1 MAENLGSYAVN
12 IPKMFQSPGEA
23 LQAATAQE
31 ERFGQRLEQAN
42 VRRQQEEERKA
53 KELEAE
59 RQRNMAMIQSGVR
72 LDKMPADEQA
82 YMVSQ
87 DAVINLQSNLI
98 SKMNNNKGYDP
109 VALQTEIINGMKGIT
124 RASNTFILEH
134 NEVDKL
140 ADTLAKGNA
149 SIDIT
154 ALKNDLRDDVR
165 KRRIK
170 EGQFVDPNQVEDS
183 ALIAELSNPENL
195 SKYITEYNT
204 LDKVISGKESS
215 RNIEAKLGTP
225 QAYTTFSG
233 KMGFWNKPTFEVEPS
248 GFIKKG
254 GKIPSLTH
262 GGVEIANEPLP
273 ANSLRGVDKPLDMVP
288 QVAYDKFLIEGGNN
302 AKSEIVS
309 LAQKQFTPEQYT
321 TFSPQEKDFAN
332 RNALYNY
339 LKKKDTQGFVGLSET
354 SYNPP
359 PSYSGSKPTEGERKA
374 GKIGEYLDTF
384 TQAIKSN
391 NVDSIKALAGK
402 LYGLGGG
409 KSRFSKIEVYKR
421 PDGVVTGVQLKYADS
436 KGKIIGGDII
446 KATDPYLR
454 DKLQGSY
461 QQISGSESAA
471 EIENLPNL
479 NQASPKVKEPIAT
492 KQPSA
497 TKEPSATPSAT
508 PEEIKKF
515 RAGGD
520 KAPNVKVYLVPGV
533 YGMSDQILD
542 YDDLVEGSW
551 TDADIKKL
559 KSLNAE
565 EVKRFRIA
573 ENKK

>member
-12 IPKMFQSPGEA
+12 LPKIFQSPGEA

-42 VRRQQEEERKA
+42 FRNQQAEERKA

-59 RQRNMAMIQSGVR
+59 RQRSMAIIQSRVR
-72 LDKMPADEQA
+72 LDRMPADEQA

-87 DAVINLQSNLI
+87 DAVLKLQSNLI
-98 SKMNNNKGYDP
+98 SKINNNKGYDP
-109 VALQTEIINGMKGIT
+109 IALETEIIDGMKGIT

-134 NEVDKL
+134 NNIDEVVSQY
-140 ADTLAKGNA
+140 AKNYP
-149 SIDIT
+149 SIDAA
-154 ALKNDLRDDVR
+154 ALKNDLKDDVR
-165 KRRIK
+165 KRRIV
-170 EGQFVDPNQVEDS
+170 EGQFIDPNQVEDS
-183 ALIAELSNPENL
+183 ALIAQLSNPENL

-254 GKIPSLTH
+254 GKIPSLTY

-288 QVAYDKFLIEGGNN
+288 QVAYDKFLTEGGNN

-309 LAQKQFTPEQYT
+309 LAQKQFTPEQYK

-359 PSYSGSKPTEGERKA
+359 PSYAGPRATEGEKRA
-374 GKIGEYLDTF
+374 VIIGKYLDTLKNASLSGNEDDITTAF
-384 TQAIKSN
+384 DKF
-391 NVDSIKALAGK
+391 
-402 LYGLGGG
+402 YGLKGG
-409 KSRFSKIEVYKR
+409 KYEYNGVKVVKDKDGKVSQITIGYKDK
-421 PDGVVTGVQLKYADS
+421 DGEKSETLDVKDKNFKS
-436 KGKIIGGDII
+436 
-446 KATDPYLR
+446 
-454 DKLQGSY
+454 KLQGVY
-461 QQISGSESAA
+461 QKISGSETAA
-471 EIENLPNL
+471 EIQNL
-479 NQASPKVKEPIAT
+479 NDLEIKNQPKVSKNNAKFTAT
-492 KQPSA
+492 GKGG
-497 TKEPSATPSAT
+497 
-508 PEEIKKF
+508 IKIF
-515 RAGGD
+515 SQD
-520 KAPNVKVYLVPGV
+520 GV
-533 YGMSDQILD
+533 IW
-542 YDDLVEGSW
+542 V
-551 TDADIKKL
+551 DANGKK
-559 KSLNAE
+559 
-565 EVKRFRIA
+565 IQ
-573 ENKK
+573 

>member
-42 VRRQQEEERKA
+42 FRNQQAEERKA

-59 RQRNMAMIQSGVR
+59 RQRSMAMIQSGVR
-72 LDKMPADEQA
+72 LDRMPADEQA

-87 DAVINLQSNLI
+87 DAVSKLQSNLI
-98 SKMNNNKGYDP
+98 SKINNNKGYDP
-109 VALQTEIINGMKGIT
+109 IALQTEINDGMKGIT

-134 NEVDKL
+134 NNIDEIINQVAKNNPSVDV
-140 ADTLAKGNA
+140 A
-149 SIDIT
+149 
-154 ALKNDLRDDVR
+154 ALKNDLKFDVR
-165 KRRIK
+165 NRRIK

-195 SKYITEYNT
+195 SKYITKYTT

-254 GKIPSLTH
+254 GKIPSLTY

-288 QVAYDKFLIEGGNN
+288 QGAYDKFLTEG

-309 LAQKQFTPEQYT
+309 LAQKQFTPEEYK

-359 PSYSGSKPTEGERKA
+359 PSYAGQKSTEGERKA
-374 GKIGEYLDTF
+374 AKIGQYLDSF
-384 TQAIKSN
+384 TNAIKSN
-391 NVDSIKALAGK
+391 DVNNIKALAGK

-409 KSRFSKIEVYKR
+409 KSKYSDIEIYKR
-421 PDGVVTGVQLKYADS
+421 PDGTVTGVQLKYLDS
-436 KGKIIGGDII
+436 KGKRAGGDII
-446 KATDPYLR
+446 KADDPYLR

-471 EIENLPNL
+471 EIENLPKSGEKT
-479 NQASPKVKEPIAT
+479 QPK
-492 KQPSA
+492 PSA
-497 TKEPSATPSAT
+497 NNKITVILNG
-508 PEEIKKF
+508 EEGVIDASQWEAFRKKYPT
-515 RAGGD
+515 A
-520 KAPNVKVYLVPGV
+520 
-533 YGMSDQILD
+533 
-542 YDDLVEGSW
+542 
-551 TDADIKKL
+551 
-559 KSLNAE
+559 
-565 EVKRFRIA
+565 KR
-573 ENKK
+573 K

>member
-12 IPKMFQSPGEA
+12 LPKIFQSPGEA
-23 LQAATAQE
+23 LQALSAKKERDLERQE
-31 ERFGQRLEQAN
+31 AANFRNQQA
-42 VRRQQEEERKA
+42 EERKA

-59 RQRNMAMIQSGVR
+59 RQRGMAMIQSGAR
-72 LDKMPADEQA
+72 LDRMPADEQA
-82 YMVSQ
+82 YMVAQ
-87 DAVINLQSNLI
+87 DAVSKVKSNLMA
-98 SKMNNNKGYDP
+98 KLNNKSIDP
-109 VALQTEIINGMKGIT
+109 IALQTEIDDVMKGIT

-134 NEVDKL
+134 NNIDEIVNQY
-140 ADTLAKGNA
+140 AKNYP
-149 SIDIT
+149 SIDAA
-154 ALKNDLRDDVR
+154 ALKNDLRSDVR
-165 KRRIK
+165 NRRIK

-183 ALIAELSNPENL
+183 ALIAQLSNPENL

-254 GKIPSLTH
+254 GKIPSLTY

-288 QVAYDKFLIEGGNN
+288 QVAYDKFLTEGGNN

-309 LAQKQFTPEQYT
+309 LAQKQFTPEQYK

-359 PSYSGSKPTEGERKA
+359 PSYAGQKSTEGERKA

-497 TKEPSATPSAT
+497 TKEPSATS
-508 PEEIKKF
+508 EEIKKF

-520 KAPNVKVYLVPGV
+520 KAPNVKVYLVSGKSL
-533 YGMSDQILD
+533 GMSDQIYD
-542 YDDLVEGSW
+542 YDDLVEGGW

-559 KSLNAE
+559 KSLNTE

>member
-12 IPKMFQSPGEA
+12 LPKIFQSPGEA

-42 VRRQQEEERKA
+42 IRRQQEEERKA

-59 RQRNMAMIQSGVR
+59 RQRSMAMIQSGVR
-72 LDKMPADEQA
+72 LDRMPADDQA

-87 DAVINLQSNLI
+87 DAVSKLQSNLI
-98 SKMNNNKGYDP
+98 SKINNNKGYDP
-109 VALQTEIINGMKGIT
+109 IALQTEINNGMKGIT

-134 NEVDKL
+134 NNIDEIVNQVAKNNPSVDV
-140 ADTLAKGNA
+140 A
-149 SIDIT
+149 
-154 ALKNDLRDDVR
+154 ALKNDLKSDVR
-165 KRRIK
+165 NRRIK

-183 ALIAELSNPENL
+183 ALIAQLSNPENL

-254 GKIPSLTH
+254 GKIPSLTY

-288 QVAYDKFLIEGGNN
+288 QVAYDKFLTEGGNN

-309 LAQKQFTPEQYT
+309 LAQKQFTPEQYK

-359 PSYSGSKPTEGERKA
+359 PSYAGPRATEGEKRA
-374 GKIGEYLDTF
+374 VIIGKYLDTLKNASLSGNEDDITNAF
-384 TQAIKSN
+384 DKF
-391 NVDSIKALAGK
+391 
-402 LYGLGGG
+402 YGLKGG
-409 KSRFSKIEVYKR
+409 KYEYNGVKVVKDKDGKVSQITIGYKDKDGEKSETLDVKDKNFKSKLGGVYQK
-421 PDGVVTGVQLKYADS
+421 
-436 KGKIIGGDII
+436 
-446 KATDPYLR
+446 
-454 DKLQGSY
+454 
-461 QQISGSESAA
+461 ISGSETAA
-471 EIENLPNL
+471 EIKDL
-479 NQASPKVKEPIAT
+479 NDL
-492 KQPSA
+492 
-497 TKEPSATPSAT
+497 
-508 PEEIKKF
+508 EIKNPSKGKKYIIGKETYTYDELKK
-515 RAGGD
+515 AG
-520 KAPNVKVYLVPGV
+520 
-533 YGMSDQILD
+533 
-542 YDDLVEGSW
+542 W
-551 TDADIKKL
+551 TDAQL
-559 KSLNAE
+559 KELS
-565 EVKRFRIA
+565 K
-573 ENKK
+573 

>member
-42 VRRQQEEERKA
+42 IRRQQEEERKA

-59 RQRNMAMIQSGVR
+59 RQRGMAIIQSGTR
-72 LDKMPADEQA
+72 LDRMPADEQA
-82 YMVSQ
+82 YMVAQ
-87 DAVINLQSNLI
+87 NAVSKVKSNLMAKL
-98 SKMNNNKGYDP
+98 SNNKGYDP
-109 VALQTEIINGMKGIT
+109 IALQTEIDNAMKGIT
-124 RASNTFILEH
+124 QASNTFILEH
-134 NEVDKL
+134 NNIDEIVNQVAKNNPSVDI
-140 ADTLAKGNA
+140 A
-149 SIDIT
+149 
-154 ALKNDLRDDVR
+154 ALKNDLKTDVR
-165 KRRIK
+165 NRRIK

-183 ALIAELSNPENL
+183 ALIAQLSNPENL

-254 GKIPSLTH
+254 GKIPSLTY

-288 QVAYDKFLIEGGNN
+288 QVAYDKFLTEGGNN

-309 LAQKQFTPEQYT
+309 LAQKQFTPEQYK

-359 PSYSGSKPTEGERKA
+359 PSYAGSKPTEGERKS
-374 GKIGEYLDTF
+374 KVIGDYLDGF
-384 TQAIKSN
+384 TNAIVSGDVKRLN
-391 NVDSIKALAGK
+391 DYAGK

-409 KSRFSKIEVYKR
+409 KSRFRNAV
-421 PDGVVTGVQLKYADS
+421 LKKD
-436 KGKIIGGDII
+436 KIIINYKNQGENEVPSDVFMRN
-446 KATDPYLR
+446 DPNLR
-454 DKLQGSY
+454 NKLTGAY
-461 QQISGSESAA
+461 QRMSGSENAA
-471 EIENLPNL
+471 EIEILSTGGKTPTKTSVNNKITVIL
-479 NQASPKVKEPIAT
+479 NGEEGVIDASQWEAFR
-492 KQPSA
+492 
-497 TKEPSATPSAT
+497 
-508 PEEIKKF
+508 KKYPT
-515 RAGGD
+515 A
-520 KAPNVKVYLVPGV
+520 
-533 YGMSDQILD
+533 
-542 YDDLVEGSW
+542 
-551 TDADIKKL
+551 
-559 KSLNAE
+559 
-565 EVKRFRIA
+565 KR
-573 ENKK
+573 K